1 MRNKLRYLFVAL
13 CGFGWAASAAAQT
26 TVLENKALRTDTWSI
41 YAQGGVSK
49 AFGIEY
55 QDVRPQWI
63 TELSPEWGAGINY
76 HLRPWLRLGL
86 NYEFSNFSRQQ
97 QYDEF
102 QPIAAPK
109 DLEGMII
116 LNSYGGLAYSDLTY
130 YFHNTH
136 LSLEF
141 NLMELWKERR
151 SRRFNLYLGS
161 GLGMMFAQGRS
172 YSVEMGSYDWADPA
186 NIQDGAEVSD
196 NWATESYVRANNVNG
211 AFNALYVPGTLS
223 FEYDL
228 KPQFT
233 LGLKGEYKY
242 VFPGHHLYQPSG
254 LATAALVLRYN
265 FVGAKPAVSRSRDKY
280 SEMVVVNQG
289 LESMGRVAVRHF
301 DENKAEIGRMEA
313 ENRMLEA
320 RNKAM
325 EQSLSDSRNEKG
337 LTVFFD
343 VNQAKVS
350 QEDQLRLAELAR
362 KVLRGGRKLTL
373 IAEASSDGSSD
384 HNMKLSERR
393 LASVLDVLQVN
404 GLSEEHIEMAKAIG
418 EENQVPG
425 PEQRKVEVYIKNLL

>member
-26 TVLENKALRTDTWSI
+26 TVLESKALRTHTWSI
-41 YAQGGVSK
+41 YAQSGLST
-49 AFGIEY
+49 ALGIEY

-63 TELSPEWGAGINY
+63 TELSPELGAGINY

-86 NYEFSNFSRQQ
+86 NYELSNFSRQQ
-97 QYDEF
+97 QYNEF

-130 YFHNTH
+130 YFHNAH
-136 LSLEF
+136 FSLEF

-161 GLGMMFAQGRS
+161 GLGMMFAQGRT
-172 YSVEMGSYDWADPA
+172 YSVEMGSYEWTDPA
-186 NIQDGAEVSD
+186 NLQDGAEVAD

-211 AFNALYVPGTLS
+211 AYRALYVPGTLS

-228 KPQFT
+228 LPQLT

-242 VFPGHHLYQPSG
+242 VFHGEHPYQPAG

-265 FVGAKPAVSRSRDKY
+265 FVGSKPAVSRSHDKY
-280 SEMVVVNQG
+280 GEMVVVNQG
-289 LESMGRVAVRHF
+289 LESMGRVAARQF
-301 DENKAEIGRMEA
+301 DEDKAAIGQMEA

-320 RNKAM
+320 RNKAI
-325 EQSLSDSRNEKG
+325 EQSLSDCQNEKG

-343 VNQAKVS
+343 VNQAAIS
-350 QEDQLRLAELAR
+350 QQDQLRLAQLAR
-362 KVLRGGRKLTL
+362 KVLRNGRKLSL
-373 IAEASSDGSSD
+373 IAEASSDGSSAY
-384 HNMKLSERR
+384 NMKLSERR

-404 GLSEEHIEMAKAIG
+404 GITEEQIEMAKAIG

-425 PEQRKVEVYIKNLL
+425 PEQRKVEVYIKNLR